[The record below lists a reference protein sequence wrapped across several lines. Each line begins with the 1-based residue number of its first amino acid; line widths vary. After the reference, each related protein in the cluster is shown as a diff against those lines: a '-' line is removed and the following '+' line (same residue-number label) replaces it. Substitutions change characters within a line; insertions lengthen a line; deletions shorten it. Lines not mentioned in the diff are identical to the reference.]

1 MGYSLYDVKV
11 SVIMRSKGAFSWR
24 RGRSESWPP
33 SGCQEASGQGSVA
46 NGETV

>member
-24 RGRSESWPP
+24 LGDQNHGRPAAVRKQVGRG
-33 SGCQEASGQGSVA
+33 V
-46 NGETV
+46 